1 MRYSVIIIAACSLAL
16 VFFTAQLT
24 SAQKLNVRSEL
35 TSSDVKVDSLLSE
48 QQIENLFVLGKTWGF
63 LKYYHPDVAKGSYN
77 FDFCLFR
84 ILPAVLKAENKFKR
98 DELLFNW
105 INTLG
110 NENKYSTVANRS
122 AIVIFIQ
129 NRTSA
134 GYVTKI
140 YFQKSL

>member
-77 FDFCLFR
+77 FDSCLFR

-140 YFQKSL
+140 